1 MSWLATLSA
10 SAKDLI
16 YLASPYSLNG
26 TASKKILE
34 DRYQITCRCAYKFL
48 LQGLNIYSPIV
59 YQHSLQNVCGY
70 IDRPTDFWLSL
81 DFGILRQASGMFVL
95 MLQDW
100 DKSIGVEKEIEFAN
114 SKDIPITFIHP
125 DTYILTGRNYGHYTK
140 NWNRRVRTWDI

>member
-1 MSWLATLSA
+1 M
-10 SAKDLI
+10 
-16 YLASPYSLNG
+16 
-26 TASKKILE
+26 
-34 DRYQITCRCAYKFL
+34 TCRCAYKFL

-100 DKSIGVEKEIEFAN
+100 DKSIGVEKEIEFW
-114 SKDIPITFIHP
+114 SKEVQLYKLIQK
-125 DTYILTGRNYGHYTK
+125 RNK
-140 NWNRRVRTWDI
+140 SDVENMLLDEQID